1 MAMHGKAIL
10 VRMVNK
16 ETGTFYVTQK
26 NPKNTPDK
34 LKQRK
39 YDKKTRKVE
48 VFTEEKIK

>member
-16 ETGTFYVTQK
+16 KTGTFYVTQK

-34 LKQRK
+34 LVQRK

-48 VFTEEKIK
+48 EFREEKIK